1 MIMGGT
7 RSDLVAVLFRVYGRN
22 DCGMNQIVLLFF
34 CALADHSGYAVRTGR
49 LRSRHESCNCDM
61 TNEFRNA

>member
-1 MIMGGT
+1 MGGT

-34 CALADHSGYAVRTGR
+34 VLLRFGGSQW
-49 LRSRHESCNCDM
+49 LRSTYWQIEVSTRVL
-61 TNEFRNA
+61 